1 MPGELRSRYKA
12 LTVLPTTST
21 FLQEVLQAG
30 AAAPCSPGEAR
41 GGAGRAPAAHK
52 HSTEQISTCSHE
64 GAHRAA
70 VDEAWRRHSPWI
82 PLQEQP
88 QARAAA
94 CEEEPMVGQE
104 GWGSCCLRS
113 CAGAV
118 LEGGPHE
125 AELCWSSD
133 GRAAACGKSAQ
144 DQFRKVC
151 IPWEGATWSRVTME
165 ER

>member
-70 VDEAWRRHSPWI
+70 VDEAWRRHSLWI

-88 QARAAA
+88 RPELQSMERGLRWGRRAGGTAA
-94 CEEEPMVGQE
+94 CRQE
-104 GWGSCCLRS
+104 V
-113 CAGAV
+113 AG
-118 LEGGPHE
+118 GG
-125 AELCWSSD
+125 
-133 GRAAACGKSAQ
+133 
-144 DQFRKVC
+144 
-151 IPWEGATWSRVTME
+151 
-165 ER
+165 